1 MQPRPRKL
9 SAFTLSTAMAFGA
22 AAVLAIGL
30 PTPVAAQQTSG
41 QDAWQAGES
50 VVQAHNKASQ
60 AKDAAGVAALYTRDA
75 IMVTP
80 DGPLVGQAAIEKYYA
95 ESFKVVTL
103 GSAKLD
109 QVVMAGDAVRLR
121 TGTWAGVFQ
130 SPNGPIP
137 VKGYWTTTDVLDGN
151 TWKIRLEAGFPM
163 TPPPSE
169 PKK

>member
-41 QDAWQAGES
+41 RDAWQAGES

-60 AKDAAGVAALYTRDA
+60 AKDAAGVAALYAGDA

-80 DGPLVGQAAIEKYYA
+80 DGPLVGRAAIEKYYA
-95 ESFKVVTL
+95 ESFKVVYPRVGQARSGGNGRGCGEIADRDL
-103 GSAKLD
+103 GGRISKSEWADTGEGLLD
-109 QVVMAGDAVRLR
+109 NHRCA
-121 TGTWAGVFQ
+121 
-130 SPNGPIP
+130 
-137 VKGYWTTTDVLDGN
+137 
-151 TWKIRLEAGFPM
+151 
-163 TPPPSE
+163 
-169 PKK
+169 

>member
-1 MQPRPRKL
+1 MRMHTCLL
-9 SAFTLSTAMAFGA
+9 SAFILITATASG
-22 AAVLAIGL
+22 
-30 PTPVAAQQTSG
+30 VAAQLTSN
-41 QDAWQAGES
+41 QDAWQAGDS
-50 VVQAHNKASQ
+50 VVQAHNKASE
-60 AKDAAGVAALYTRDA
+60 AKDAPGVAALYAADA

-80 DGPLVGQAAIEKYYA
+80 DGPLVGRAAIEKYYA
-95 ESFKVVTL
+95 ESFKVITL

-151 TWKIRLEAGFPM
+151 IWKIRMETGFPM
-163 TPPPSE
+163 TAPPSDS
-169 PKK
+169 KK

>member
-9 SAFTLSTAMAFGA
+9 SAFTLS
-22 AAVLAIGL
+22 
-30 PTPVAAQQTSG
+30 PPWPSG
-41 QDAWQAGES
+41 QRQCWRSDFRRRWRHSRRQGRDAWQAGES

-60 AKDAAGVAALYTRDA
+60 AKDAAGVAALYAGDA

-80 DGPLVGQAAIEKYYA
+80 DGPLVGRAAIEKYYA

-109 QVVMAGDAVRLR
+109 QVVMAEDAVRLR

-137 VKGYWTTTDVLDGN
+137 VKG
-151 TWKIRLEAGFPM
+151 
-163 TPPPSE
+163 
-169 PKK
+169 

>member
-1 MQPRPRKL
+1 MQPRPRKF
-9 SAFTLSTAMAFGA
+9 SAFTPGIAMVFGA

-30 PTPVAAQQTSG
+30 PMQVAAQQTSG
-41 QDAWQAGES
+41 QDAWKADES

-60 AKDAAGVAALYTRDA
+60 AKDAAGVAALYAEDA
-75 IMVTP
+75 V
-80 DGPLVGQAAIEKYYA
+80 
-95 ESFKVVTL
+95 KVVTL
-103 GSAKLD
+103 GLAKLD

-151 TWKIRLEAGFPM
+151 TWKIRLKAGFPA